1 MTHKLLSTTAFRL
14 SLIYAV
20 VFSLIAAIALVLA
33 YWFSA
38 KQIRQQTD
46 DRLQLESN
54 VLLSRYY
61 TGSFADLNRKIQR
74 RTNTAGQQFF
84 IYSLVKRQQ
93 HDFFQHVSPKLSGEH
108 AVFATVPIDSITHIR
123 TPARHKPNARVLITP
138 LANDYQ
144 LLVGTDLSEQAYLL
158 NQIAIILFIAIL
170 VIFAASLIGGSW
182 ISRHIIKRLDVIRRT
197 AKEIID
203 GDLHQRIPI
212 QHTQQDE
219 YDKLS
224 LVLNKMLAQLEA
236 SMQSMREVTDNLAH
250 DLRNPL
256 NRLRHRLE
264 TIQYL
269 QPNSKQYQQE
279 LAIAIEDVDAI
290 VATFNALLN
299 IAQIEAKAQRDH
311 WEDVDISKL
320 INDLGE
326 LYTLVAEEKQ
336 ITLKYQAEANLVQ
349 YGDKQLL
356 AQAVSNLLDNAVKY
370 TPEKGNVELNA
381 YQQKDNIMITIAD
394 SGIGIPQDQYEKVF
408 CRFTRL
414 DNVRNTAGNGLGLSL
429 VKAVADLHEAI
440 ITLADN
446 KPGLKISLQ
455 LPTIKKD

>member
-1 MTHKLLSTTAFRL
+1 MTRKLLSTTAFRL
-14 SLIYAV
+14 SLIYAF

-46 DRLQLESN
+46 DRLQLETN

-84 IYSLVKRQQ
+84 IYSLVNRRQ
-93 HDFFQHVSPKLSGEH
+93 HDFFQHISPQLSGEH
-108 AVFATVPIDSITHIR
+108 AVFATLPIDSITHIR
-123 TPARHKPNARVLITP
+123 PPSRQKPNARVLITP

-269 QPNSKQYQQE
+269 KPDSKQYQQE
-279 LAIAIEDVDAI
+279 LATAIEDVDAI

-336 ITLKYQAEANLVQ
+336 ITLKYQTEANLIQ

-370 TPEKGNVELNA
+370 TPENGNVELKA
-381 YQQKDNIMITIAD
+381 YQQNDKIIITIAD
-394 SGIGIPQDQYEKVF
+394 SGIGIPQSQYEKVF
-408 CRFTRL
+408 RRFTRL
-414 DNVRNTAGNGLGLSL
+414 DNVRNTPGNGLGLSL
-429 VKAVADLHEAI
+429 VKAVADLHEAT

-455 LPTIKKD
+455 LPKIKKD